1 MMKYGDKKVYLYSF
15 LFCFSSVIVSIALII
30 QPLLLKKMFDNYKNI
45 NMMKQSVMLYGIS
58 ILLIIVFEYL
68 TKLSTVEISIGIK
81 DSLRKSISN
90 TIQKNRYTNI
100 TKEKQAELN
109 VDLNT
114 NIDAFIEEYF
124 LNILNIIM
132 IFLSLIFYGVAIFSL
147 DTLMVIIIFVPNF
160 ISLLIPKI
168 FSKKVS
174 EKRKILI
181 ERNERYNLTFF
192 DFYSGI
198 NILKNLLAVSY
209 WRNKL
214 DKVSNESINAEKDF
228 GIFQSFIESAIGFI
242 SFMGS
247 LILIGYGV
255 YRVGTGYMT
264 IGTLVASFQF
274 SELIVVPI
282 INLSVSLNM
291 LTSGKEVKKKLDSRY
306 RQSSTITKLYPEKK
320 SCQFESIIFRDFSFS
335 YDSTPMIDI
344 ESCIIKKGDKVLITG
359 KNGCGKSTLMKL
371 ITKEVE
377 GYNGELLINDV
388 ELKKIPLN
396 KINEIF
402 GILTPRDHIFNST
415 IEDNIKL
422 GMNIDIKEFKDILS
436 LVRYDEILKND
447 KTSQSLSGGE
457 RQRISFL
464 RTIIRNKD
472 VLIIDEAFNQVQKDI
487 RIDIIKWLCKNR
499 DLTLFYISHDNEE
512 ISEYFNVNIKFKD
525 KKIYVNKRDKYVQ
538 SL

>member
-335 YDSTPMIDI
+335 YDSIPMIDI

-377 GYNGELLINDV
+377 GYNGELLINNV

-402 GILTPRDHIFNST
+402 GILTPRDHIFNLT

-525 KKIYVNKRDKYVQ
+525 KKNLCQ
-538 SL
+538 